1 MKYIVTTKN
10 FRNGETYCACTL
22 IIKKNFIV
30 LNNGVKCLDQNIDT
44 YFKIDR
50 NVCPN
55 HINLSNDLEKKKI
68 CTTHFWKLRLSSL
81 ASLKNYTRQ
90 DQEHLF
96 DLKWNWIDYENSM
109 WYMYIKISVYFNGC
123 HVTLLKEIHRNTN

>member
-10 FRNGETYCACTL
+10 SRNDETYCACTL
-22 IIKKNFIV
+22 IIKKTSIV

-55 HINLSNDLEKKKI
+55 HINLSNDLEKKRFVRR
-68 CTTHFWKLRLSSL
+68 TF
-81 ASLKNYTRQ
+81 
-90 DQEHLF
+90 
-96 DLKWNWIDYENSM
+96 EN
-109 WYMYIKISVYFNGC
+109 
-123 HVTLLKEIHRNTN
+123 